1 MSQFNT
7 ITEFN
12 TYLSDKLRN
21 IKLNEYF
28 TLIQSQFYSN
38 VDISFM
44 DYFLELC
51 NNENEFIVDH
61 IKLQEYGVLN
71 SIDTSQKI
79 KRSLDTLMLIE
90 NEDYLVANVGQQ
102 DSKKKHGGSNAKEY
116 KLTPYAFKLCLIR
129 SKNSKEY
136 AKYYLLLEQVF
147 KNYQEYQ
154 IMYQKVLLS
163 GKDEKLDEM
172 KQTIDKQSAQIDE
185 LLGYAKKTVERNE
198 ELKEQN
204 EELYEKVDYMKENM
218 EDMKENMEDM
228 KENMEDMK
236 ENMEDMKENMEDIK
250 ENMEDI
256 KDAFKETADRSV
268 PSPKKSNERHEFI
281 LLQHKELINK
291 FKFIRGIQ
299 KYNESKIT
307 KTYSEYNIIKREFN
321 ANPIQLFKQF
331 KETVKEEYKLEK
343 AKITANKTLKNKN
356 QLKKNVEKIKFTN
369 NDLELQFD
377 FTLDDLLNK
386 LIEVANKKYEE
397 YENTCNDS
405 DST

>member
-218 EDMKENMEDM
+218 EDMKENMED
-228 KENMEDMK
+228 
-236 ENMEDMKENMEDIK
+236 
-250 ENMEDI
+250 I

>member
-1 MSQFNT
+1 MTQFNT

-21 IKLNEYF
+21 VKLNKYF
-28 TLIQSQFYSN
+28 TLIQSQFYPEL
-38 VDISFM
+38 DISFM

-51 NNENEFIVDH
+51 DNENEFIVDH
-61 IKLQEYGVLN
+61 IKLQEYKVINNLKSSN
-71 SIDTSQKI
+71 I
-79 KRSLDTLMLIE
+79 KDCLVKSDLIE
-90 NEDYLVANVGQQ
+90 NKDYLLLDVQQQ
-102 DSKKKHGGSNAKEY
+102 DSKKKHGGNNAKEY
-116 KLTPYAFKLCLIR
+116 KLTPYAFKLCLITA
-129 SKNSKEY
+129 KNSKEY

-147 KNYQEYQ
+147 KNYQNYQ

-172 KQTIDKQSAQIDE
+172 KQTINKQSAQIDE
-185 LLGYAKKTVERNE
+185 LLGYAKKTVE
-198 ELKEQN
+198 QN
-204 EELYEKVDYMKENM
+204 EELYEKVDYMNDNM

-228 KENMEDMK
+228 KEN
-236 ENMEDMKENMEDIK
+236 I
-250 ENMEDI
+250 EDI

>member
-12 TYLSDKLRN
+12 TYLSNKLKN
-21 IKLNEYF
+21 VKLNEYF
-28 TLIQSQFYSN
+28 SLIQSQFYSN
-38 VDISFM
+38 INISFM

-51 NNENEFIVDH
+51 NHENEFIVEH

-90 NEDYLVANVGQQ
+90 NEDYLVANVGQSRLENQ
-102 DSKKKHGGSNAKEY
+102 HGGSNGNKKEY

-163 GKDEKLDEM
+163 GKDEKIDE
-172 KQTIDKQSAQIDE
+172 QTKKIDE
-185 LLGYAKKTVERNE
+185 LLRYAKET
-198 ELKEQN
+198 KEQN
-204 EELYEKVDYMKENM
+204 EEIKEQNEEMKETIDDMNDTMNNM
-218 EDMKENMEDM
+218 NETIDDMND
-228 KENMEDMK
+228 
-236 ENMEDMKENMEDIK
+236 DI
-250 ENMEDI
+250 NNI

-268 PSPKKSNERHEFI
+268 PSPKNENERHEFI
-281 LLQHKELINK
+281 LLQHKELLNS

-299 KYNESKIT
+299 KLNDSKINN
-307 KTYSEYNIIKREFN
+307 KYSNYNIIKREYN
-321 ANPIQLFKQF
+321 ANPIQLYKMF
-331 KETVKEEYKLEK
+331 KETVKYNYKIEK
-343 AKITANKTLKNKN
+343 QKITDNKQLKNKLK
-356 QLKKNVEKIKFTN
+356 LKKEVEKIKFTGN
-369 NDLELQFD
+369 NFELQYNYTLNDLLDELTNICNEKFKQYNEFD
-377 FTLDDLLNK
+377 
-386 LIEVANKKYEE
+386 E
-397 YENTCNDS
+397 S
-405 DST
+405 P

>member
-1 MSQFNT
+1 MTQFNN
-7 ITEFN
+7 IDEFN

-21 IKLNEYF
+21 VKLNEYF
-28 TLIQSQFYSN
+28 TLIQSEFYPEL
-38 VDISFM
+38 DISFM

-51 NNENEFIVDH
+51 DNENEFIVDH
-61 IKLQEYGVLN
+61 IKLQEYKVIN
-71 SIDTSQKI
+71 NI
-79 KRSLDTLMLIE
+79 KSSNIKDCLVKSDLIE
-90 NEDYLVANVGQQ
+90 NKDYLLLDVQQQ
-102 DSKKKHGGSNAKEY
+102 DSKKKHGGNNAKEY
-116 KLTPYAFKLCLIR
+116 KLTPYAFKLCLITA
-129 SKNSKEY
+129 KNSKEY

-147 KNYQEYQ
+147 KNYQNYQ

-172 KQTIDKQSAQIDE
+172 KQTINKQSAQIDE
-185 LLGYAKKTVERNE
+185 LLGYAKKTVE
-198 ELKEQN
+198 QN
-204 EELYEKVDYMKENM
+204 EELYEKVDYMNDNM

-228 KENMEDMK
+228 KEN
-236 ENMEDMKENMEDIK
+236 I
-250 ENMEDI
+250 EDI